1 MLDSRA
7 PAATAAPALSA
18 STSHITL
25 MGRPFGAPRI
35 HMDENAGGGSDA
47 GPIAST
53 PLPADAP
60 SAFASPSSAASY
72 LAALRHKKA
81 AAPAEPAD
89 GEPESTAES
98 AEDPATAED
107 ELAQANDGPAEEPT
121 PGEDPSDAEPEAEPL
136 PPIERPR
143 SWTKDVDEDWKALPR
158 TVQEKIATREQ
169 ERETAIR
176 RSQNDAAEKLK
187 GLSAKEEQAEQARV
201 QYEGKLKS
209 VVDVLEREQLR
220 DFPDIRS
227 MADIEKMAGDA
238 TRLSAEAAALWAT
251 DPFAAGPL
259 QAQAQM
265 LQSKLQAWSVHQ
277 QKLAAAH
284 TELQQADA
292 RQATA
297 RQTEWANFVT
307 SENAKA
313 AEHIPELADKAKAAD
328 LTSKAATLL
337 SEVGFSD
344 EDLAGFSKGEK
355 VSPYDHRFQRLLF
368 HALKYTAAKAA
379 PPKAAPKP
387 VPPVQRPGITPPRGA
402 QDSEHLKDLTRKLEA
417 SGSLK
422 DAIALRAAQTR
433 AAGRRAS

>member
-1 MLDSRA
+1 MSDSRA
-7 PAATAAPALSA
+7 PVAIAAPAFSA

-35 HMDENAGGGSDA
+35 HMDENASGGDT
-47 GPIAST
+47 GPITTTS
-53 PLPADAP
+53 LPADAP
-60 SAFASPSSAASY
+60 AAFASPSSAASY
-72 LAALRHKKA
+72 LASLRHKKA
-81 AAPAEPAD
+81 APAPAAPAEQ
-89 GEPESTAES
+89 ESAAES
-98 AEDPATAED
+98 AEQATAD
-107 ELAQANDGPAEEPT
+107 PELAEANADPAEEQPI
-121 PGEDPSDAEPEAEPL
+121 GEEPSDADPEAEKL

-158 TVQEKIATREQ
+158 TVQEKIAAREQ
-169 ERETAIR
+169 ERETVIR

-187 GLSAKEEQAEQARV
+187 GLTAKEQQAEQARV

-238 TRLSAEAAALWAT
+238 TRLSAEAASLWAT

-277 QKLAAAH
+277 QKLAGAH
-284 TELQQADA
+284 TDLQAADA

-313 AEHIPELADKAKAAD
+313 AEYIPELADKAKAAD
-328 LTSKAATLL
+328 LTGKAATLL

-344 EDLAGFSKGEK
+344 KDLAGFSKGEK

-368 HALKYTAAKAA
+368 NALKYNAAKAA
-379 PPKAAPKP
+379 PPKATPAP
-387 VPPVQRPGITPPRGA
+387 VPPVQRPGITQPRGA
-402 QDSEHLKDLTRKLEA
+402 QDSERLKDLTRKLET

-422 DAIALRAAQTR
+422 DAIALRTAQTR
-433 AAGRRAS
+433 AASRRAS